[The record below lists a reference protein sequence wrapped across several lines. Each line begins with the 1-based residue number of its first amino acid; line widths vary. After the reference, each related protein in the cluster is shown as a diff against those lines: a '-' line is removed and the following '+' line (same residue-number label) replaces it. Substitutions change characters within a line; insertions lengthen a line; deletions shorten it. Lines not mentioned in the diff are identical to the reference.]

1 MKLLVLIHRQTAKET
16 RPGTLRAYVLT
27 PFQDAHGNQC
37 FKRGTN
43 LLPTSEFSKID
54 SAIEEADKRIMA
66 EYKLIEPPEIEWRIE
81 DVPPAPPEPCRHEH
95 LNMEGI
101 CHGCGADCRGAH

>member
-1 MKLLVLIHRQTAKET
+1 MKLIVLIHRQAAKES

-27 PFQDAHGNQC
+27 PFQDVHGNQC

-81 DVPPAPPEPCRHEH
+81 GDQQEKNQLERELPGVQGPSRP
-95 LNMEGI
+95 
-101 CHGCGADCRGAH
+101 